1 MNLRMSLSVYA
12 SLAYGSDSSEL
23 QILIW
28 RFFQALQAASGLD
41 PDVLLT
47 AMGGIAAS
55 IRASVMQVSLS
66 HSISPLSHSLFLLL
80 PSINEKGVAHWCTL
94 CTLSRSM
101 GMVYTVC
108 TAGLHA
114 PQI

>member
-1 MNLRMSLSVYA
+1 MLPRGIGPHLHPLTESSGVAGIDPPHLRRYSPSKGLPRVG
-12 SLAYGSDSSEL
+12 AY
-23 QILIW
+23 
-28 RFFQALQAASGLD
+28 
-41 PDVLLT
+41 V
-47 AMGGIAAS
+47 
-55 IRASVMQVSLS
+55 
-66 HSISPLSHSLFLLL
+66 
-80 PSINEKGVAHWCTL
+80 NEIGVAHWCTL

>member
-1 MNLRMSLSVYA
+1 MPCSSWISFVVSARSEQNYYLMFDSYA
-12 SLAYGSDSSEL
+12 GAFPVMVDK
-23 QILIW
+23 IIP
-28 RFFQALQAASGLD
+28 
-41 PDVLLT
+41 PDN
-47 AMGGIAAS
+47 
-55 IRASVMQVSLS
+55 
-66 HSISPLSHSLFLLL
+66 
-80 PSINEKGVAHWCTL
+80 INEIGGAHWCTL

>member
-1 MNLRMSLSVYA
+1 MPKTIDNLVECCLQNIIPPVPV
-12 SLAYGSDSSEL
+12 LADYFGWDN
-23 QILIW
+23 
-28 RFFQALQAASGLD
+28 
-41 PDVLLT
+41 
-47 AMGGIAAS
+47 
-55 IRASVMQVSLS
+55 
-66 HSISPLSHSLFLLL
+66 
-80 PSINEKGVAHWCTL
+80 INEKGVAHWCTL